1 MSNPVDLFL
10 SNVKKEKTEGE
21 VATRG
26 QTTTQAQQAPQQ
38 PSLVTSQN
46 MLRTLLEEVKKLTKI
61 ERAIL
66 AQEMFG
72 TDDVFRQVTVD
83 DWVKLLEERV
93 GSEYANAFKTWVTII
108 SCGGS
113 NERK

>member
-10 SNVKKEKTEGE
+10 SNVKKEKAEGQMGARE
-21 VATRG
+21 QAAAQVQ
-26 QTTTQAQQAPQQ
+26 QTPQ
-38 PSLVTSQN
+38 PSSIVTSQN

-113 NERK
+113 NERR

>member
-1 MSNPVDLFL
+1 MDLFL
-10 SNVKKEKTEGE
+10 SNVRREKAEGQ
-21 VATRG
+21 VSTRE
-26 QTTTQAQQAPQQ
+26 QTTAQPQQQAP
-38 PSLVTSQN
+38 PATGQN
-46 MLRTLLEEVKKLTKI
+46 VLRTLLEEVKKLTKI

-72 TDDVFRQVTVD
+72 SDDVFRQVTVD

-93 GSEYANAFKTWVTII
+93 GSEYANAFKTWVSII

-113 NERK
+113 NERR

>member
-1 MSNPVDLFL
+1 MDLFL
-10 SNVKKEKTEGE
+10 STAKKDRTEGQGGARE
-21 VATRG
+21 QVMA
-26 QTTTQAQQAPQQ
+26 QPQQA
-38 PSLVTSQN
+38 SASITGHNV
-46 MLRTLLEEVKKLTKI
+46 LRTLLDEVKKLTKI
-61 ERAIL
+61 EKAIL

-93 GSEYANAFKTWVTII
+93 GSEYATAFKTWVTII

-113 NERK
+113 NEHR